1 MDVLTQMKLFNKI
14 LRLIGVSD
22 EVQALVKE
30 WDGTKTLRRAKSNID
45 TALPRYEAARSL
57 VQKVQRFEEAPQRL
71 LGRVIGGIYVRRTE
85 ALHATTKAYLR
96 SDSLFEAAVAESAYE
111 RRTWSDDLH
120 YMIVVGSEWN
130 VAKLALI
137 SRYQIAGTDPFE
149 GQALTMRVYFGYDWD
164 DCEMRQKRGYKVN
177 MLILAPEWVC
187 KKVREGQHIK
197 HTQHIKAKNTCV
209 DTVVAF
215 WQKGMFHKDQNGLEA
230 HNAIK
235 IARQLDTPR
244 PQLQKVS

>member
-1 MDVLTQMKLFNKI
+1 MDVFTTMKLFNKI

-22 EVQALVKE
+22 EAQALVKA
-30 WDGTKTLRRAKSNID
+30 WDGARTLRRAQSNID

-71 LGRVIGGIYVRRTE
+71 LGRVIGGIYVRRIE
-85 ALHATTKAYLR
+85 ALYAATKAYLR

-111 RRTWSDDLH
+111 REIWSSDLH

-149 GQALTMRVYFGYDWD
+149 GQALTMHVYFGYDWD
-164 DCEMRQKRGYKVN
+164 DSVMRQKSGYKVN

-187 KKVREGQHIK
+187 KKLQEGQHIK
-197 HTQHIKAKNTCV
+197 RTQHIKAKNTCV

-230 HNAIK
+230 HDAIK